1 MGSYTSSMSSSGK
14 VRTSQTV
21 KRLSGTPRLNCD
33 HLLLIESTGFGGGTL
48 DLLNFQKLHHPREC
62 SRSLVLLRLNNP
74 LHNRVPTIFNI
85 RHRSF
90 LSLTTQTQ
98 PSPCYIPLSYPWLVQ
113 HGRSSSISQLQ
124 RRSNFCL
131 PRILR
136 CRSIRGLTTVD

>member
-1 MGSYTSSMSSSGK
+1 MSSSGK

-21 KRLSGTPRLNCD
+21 KPLSGTLQLADD
-33 HLLLIESTGFGGGTL
+33 HLTLIKSTGFGGGTL
-48 DLLNFQKLHHPREC
+48 DLLNCQNLHHLRPC
-62 SRSLVLLRLNNP
+62 SRSLAPLRLNNRF
-74 LHNRVPTIFNI
+74 HNRVLTIFNI

-90 LSLTTQTQ
+90 LFLTTQTQ
-98 PSPCYIPLSYPWLVQ
+98 LSPCYIPVSYPLLVQ

-124 RRSNFCL
+124 RHSSFCT